1 MAVEN
6 SVMVSTSWKISEITL
21 YLRYFSA
28 FPPIKDTVAP
38 YIKRCEKSVNP
49 DIIPMKGW
57 LSAVGCGF
65 VPVRSYQRPS

>member
-1 MAVEN
+1 MDPSLAVEN

-49 DIIPMKGW
+49 DIIP
-57 LSAVGCGF
+57 
-65 VPVRSYQRPS
+65 